1 MMYRLARFVCFIA
14 IKGFF
19 RPKITGINNIP
30 KSGGF
35 IIASNHISMFDPVVL
50 ITTTKRRI
58 HFLAKSEI
66 FKFPLNI
73 IFGNLELIKVNRN
86 SMDKDALDESINYL
100 KNNHV
105 IGIFPEGTRERGRG
119 ILDFKYGAVKM
130 AKETNTPI
138 IPVGIKGNYNWF
150 SNKLHFNIGKPIYI
164 KKDLNSENEKLKDK
178 VRSLIDC

>member
-1 MMYRLARFVCFIA
+1 MHRFARFVCFIA
-14 IKGFF
+14 TKVFF

-66 FKFPLNI
+66 FKFPFSI
-73 IFGNLELIKVNRN
+73 IFNNLNLIKVNRD
-86 SMDKDALDESINYL
+86 SKDKGALDEAIDYL
-100 KNNHV
+100 RNGHV

-150 SNKLHFNIGKPIYI
+150 SNKLSFNIGKPIYV
-164 KKDLNSENEKLKDK
+164 KKDLNVENERLKEK
-178 VRSLIDC
+178 VKSLIDC